1 MFVVSSMIVSPFG
14 EVWYNKC
21 NQQCDERLN
30 RMARKGFQNF
40 SRFASGALLACTL
53 CFAPAGARAADT
65 GEFSDGAA
73 SVYQETAVSRPP
85 LEYLCSLVS
94 LASYSDR
101 IGLVAR
107 ESLADRG
114 WVLQPYRED
123 TKKVAAKYY
132 FMKND
137 VSPRGIGARYVVSV
151 TGTSDL
157 KDVKADLSIG
167 KVPFAGH
174 TPEEFES
181 EMKRSQM
188 NHTEPLVHGGFAN
201 YTQTAFFSRRENG
214 MTFGEEIAEL
224 LKNEPDAKLC
234 VTGHSLG
241 GAVAVLFA
249 ARLMEMGVPAEQLD
263 VVTFGA
269 PAVGNRAF
277 ADAYSDLRVN
287 RVAMASDPIHAI
299 LQSVD
304 TSYVQFGGLQR
315 WQPPRGSER
324 FAHDMAAYADVAL
337 RRYYDDVTKK
347 RREAERFQE
356 DGVPYEG
363 DAMRSRASFEEDGEK
378 PRVLLFADYTL
389 EDAIADDLPY
399 MRLAAFDILDR
410 ETDGLVASRTAFSAL
425 SGENKVAEAI
435 RQAKDMGCRYVLIQ
449 QYKSERI
456 KHRRTGYKISL
467 EEALYDTRGNPLVI
481 QGFTTNTDAMTP
493 ILAAL
498 YDEVAGRESRREA
511 LGR

>member
-1 MFVVSSMIVSPFG
+1 MLFSNVYCRTVSGVILAFLFFFFSVGAEAANTGGYEEG
-14 EVWYNKC
+14 ESAVF
-21 NQQCDERLN
+21 E
-30 RMARKGFQNF
+30 
-40 SRFASGALLACTL
+40 
-53 CFAPAGARAADT
+53 
-65 GEFSDGAA
+65 
-73 SVYQETAVSRPP
+73 ETVISHPP

-137 VSPRGIGARYVVSV
+137 VSPRGVGARYVVSV

-157 KDVKADLSIG
+157 KDVKADLAIR
-167 KVPFAGH
+167 KVPFAGS
-174 TPEEFES
+174 TPEEFER
-181 EMKRSQM
+181 EMKRSKM
-188 NHTEPLVHGGFAN
+188 NHAEPLVHGGFAN
-201 YTQTAFFSRRENG
+201 YTQTAFFSHRENG
-214 MTFGEEIAEL
+214 KTFGEEIVEL

-249 ARLMEMGVPAEQLD
+249 ARLMAMGVSTEQLD

-277 ADAYSDLRVN
+277 ADAYSDLHIDRI
-287 RVAMASDPIHAI
+287 AMASDPIHAV
-299 LQSVD
+299 LQSFD
-304 TSYVQFGGLQR
+304 TSYAQFGSLQR
-315 WQPPRGSER
+315 WQRPRGSDR
-324 FAHDMAAYADVAL
+324 FAHDMTVYADVAL
-337 RRYYDDVTKK
+337 RRYYDFVTEK

-363 DAMRSRASFEEDGEK
+363 DAMRSRTSFEEGREK
-378 PRVLLFADYTL
+378 PSVLLFADYEL
-389 EDAIADDLPY
+389 DDAIADDLPY
-399 MRLAAFDILDR
+399 MRLAVFDILNR
-410 ETDGLVASRTAFSAL
+410 EVDGMAASRTAFSAMP
-425 SGENKVAEAI
+425 GENKVAEAI
-435 RQAKDMGCRYVLIQ
+435 RQAKEIGCRYVLIQ

-456 KHRRTGYKISL
+456 KNKRTGYKVSL
-467 EEALYDTRGNPLVI
+467 EETLYDTTGNPLVV
-481 QGFTTNTDAMTP
+481 QGFTTNTDTMTP
-493 ILAAL
+493 ILAAM
-498 YDEVAGRESRREA
+498 YNEVAGRESRRGV

>member
-1 MFVVSSMIVSPFG
+1 MIPKRILNFYQLVFG
-14 EVWYNKC
+14 T
-21 NQQCDERLN
+21 L
-30 RMARKGFQNF
+30 
-40 SRFASGALLACTL
+40 FAIVL
-53 CFAPAGARAADT
+53 CFVPVGAQAANTGGYAG
-65 GEFSDGAA
+65 GES
-73 SVYQETAVSRPP
+73 AVFEEKALSHPP

-137 VSPRGIGARYVVSV
+137 VSPIGVGARYVVAV

-157 KDVKADLSIG
+157 KDVKADLAIR

-174 TPEEFES
+174 TPEEFEK
-181 EMKRSQM
+181 EMKRSKM
-188 NHTEPLVHGGFAN
+188 NHAEPLVHGGFAN
-201 YTQTAFFSRRENG
+201 YTQTAFFSHQEDG
-214 MTFGEEIAEL
+214 KTFGEEIVEL
-224 LKNEPDAKLC
+224 LKSEPDAKLC

-249 ARLMEMGVPAEQLD
+249 ARLMAMGVPTEQLD

-277 ADAYSDLRVN
+277 ADAYSDLHIDRI
-287 RVAMASDPIHAI
+287 AMSSDPIHAV
-299 LQSVD
+299 LQSLD
-304 TSYVQFGGLQR
+304 TSYTQFGSLQR
-315 WQPPRGSER
+315 WQRPRGSER
-324 FAHDMAAYADVAL
+324 FAHDMTAYADVAL
-337 RRYYDDVTKK
+337 RRYYDFVTEK

-363 DAMRSRASFEEDGEK
+363 DAMRSRTSFEEGGDK
-378 PRVLLFADYTL
+378 PRVLLFADYEL
-389 EDAIADDLPY
+389 DDAIVDDLPY
-399 MRLAAFDILDR
+399 MRLAAFDILKR
-410 ETDGLVASRTAFSAL
+410 EMDGLAASRTAFSDL
-425 SGENKVAEAI
+425 PGENKVAAAI

-456 KHRRTGYKISL
+456 KNKRTGYKVSL
-467 EEALYDTRGNPLVI
+467 EEALYDTTGSPLVV
-481 QGFTTNTDAMTP
+481 QGFTTNTDTMTP
-493 ILAAL
+493 ILAAM
-498 YDEVAGRESRREA
+498 YDEVAGRESRRGA